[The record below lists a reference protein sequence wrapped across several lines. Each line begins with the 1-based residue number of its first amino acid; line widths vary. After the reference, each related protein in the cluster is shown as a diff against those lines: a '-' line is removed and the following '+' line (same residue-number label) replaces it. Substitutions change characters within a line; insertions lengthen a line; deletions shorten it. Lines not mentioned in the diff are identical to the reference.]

1 MLYNI
6 DCYIS
11 PNITDFNGKLVI
23 VKPLVEF
30 ILWMH
35 YLYTIYFNA
44 SKQNLSKL
52 FYRNNKNIF
61 SCVIWLIY
69 NSAYS

>member
-1 MLYNI
+1 M
-6 DCYIS
+6 S
-11 PNITDFNGKLVI
+11 DFNGKLVI

-35 YLYTIYFNA
+35 YLYTIYSNA

-52 FYRNNKNIF
+52 LKRNF
-61 SCVIWLIY
+61 
-69 NSAYS
+69 